1 VGGLGRVP
9 QAGNAAGY
17 CTASGYEASPAA
29 ARGTRAAAGVAKWAV
44 AGR

>member
-1 VGGLGRVP
+1 VGNG
-9 QAGNAAGY
+9 AGY

-29 ARGTRAAAGVAKWAV
+29 ARGTRAAAGVAEWAV